1 MWGLQFKLASPGNS
15 KICMHAYLWEYG
27 IIHNSSTPNFK
38 SKLPFFR
45 LNFSSFTFCSNLA
58 IYRLENILPH
68 FFLISSVF
76 VCSFYS
82 LYYNTQILAFKSRQ
96 QNHFFRIRR
105 QRKKERRP
113 RRPISDFPPKFST
126 FNHEIGHLRRPM
138 SNFQIHRT
146 CHFKV

>member
-76 VCSFYS
+76 VCFFNS
-82 LYYNTQILAFKSRQ
+82 LYYNTQILAPGPKSRQ
-96 QNHFFRIRR
+96 QNYFFLIIRL
-105 QRKKERRP
+105 